1 MRNFLLGAC
10 MLASAASALFFLRF
24 WRRTH
29 DRLFLIFALAFF
41 VLSANRIA
49 QAFVPA
55 GTEARTLIYC
65 VRLAA
70 FVLILV
76 AIFDK
81 NRDKNRDK
89 DSLGDGRP

>member
-10 MLASAASALFFLRF
+10 MLASAASAVFFLRF

-41 VLSANRIA
+41 VLSANRVA

-81 NRDKNRDK
+81 NRDASR
-89 DSLGDGRP
+89 GDGRDDGRQP